1 MPSEIEIKAR
11 ALIWEDS
18 ESNFESENH
27 VFKKGEEVV
36 ILNPLRRK
44 IGDGVSTFN
53 ELKFDTKHNLISLGS
68 NASTATI
75 YNVISQTLF
84 SYRRS
89 SSTPSD
95 VIFLLDSF
103 KDSNRGFTQCDGR
116 MHKIY
121 VENGHSTDFEVEV
134 SLTALE
140 VSSSSQIIDIGVVTV
155 PASSSVVIEFCW
167 FLNVAGGKVCY
178 YRVVQSQNSAPASD
192 SSIWTAINAT
202 RTSVNT
208 FTIDGNY
215 SASILYK
222 RGLVIKWQDDTGMR
236 CGMIV
241 SSSYASNV
249 TTFTIVGDSLA
260 ASAVDFR
267 YTHISIQ
274 VAKFVV
280 AGIIGASGTNVANIF
295 KPEEPVRL
303 IGATLYVNAAGTTG
317 NTVVNFQMNGSNL
330 FTTAPYLASAQ
341 SYSLPFSPISG
352 TLITENDIV
361 SMNIITPQTTPCS
374 DLYANLLIFPQRLLF
389 LN

>member
-1 MPSEIEIKAR
+1 MATEIELKAR
-11 ALIWEDS
+11 TLIWEDS

-27 VFKKGEEVV
+27 VFKKGEEVI
-36 ILNPLRRK
+36 ILDPLRRK
-44 IGDGVSTFN
+44 IGNGVSTFN
-53 ELKFDTKHNLISLGS
+53 ELQFDTKHNVISLGS
-68 NASTATI
+68 NASTVTI
-75 YNVISQTLF
+75 YNAISQTVF
-84 SYRRS
+84 SYERTS
-89 SSTPSD
+89 AGPTD
-95 VIFLLDSF
+95 VIFLLDSY
-103 KDSNRGFTQCDGR
+103 KDTNRGFSQCDGR
-116 MHKIY
+116 MHKIFI
-121 VENGHSTDFEVEV
+121 ENGDSYDFEVEV
-134 SLTALE
+134 GLTSLEIA
-140 VSSSSQIIDIGVVTV
+140 SGSKIIDIGNVIV
-155 PASSSVVIEFCW
+155 PASSSIVIEFCW
-167 FLNVAGGKVCY
+167 FYDVGNAKVCY
-178 YRVVQSQNSAPASD
+178 SRIVQSQNSAPAST
-192 SSIWTAINAT
+192 SSIWTDINAT
-202 RTSVNT
+202 RTGVNT
-208 FTIDGNY
+208 FTMDGNY

-317 NTVVNFQMNGSNL
+317 NTIVNFQMNGSNL
-330 FTTAPYLASAQ
+330 FTTAPYLASTQ

-361 SMNIITPQTTPCS
+361 SMNLITPQTTPCS

>member
-1 MPSEIEIKAR
+1 MPSEIELKAR
-11 ALIWEDS
+11 SLIWEDS
-18 ESNFESENH
+18 ESYFESSNH
-27 VFKKGEEVV
+27 VIKKGEEVV
-36 ILNPLRRK
+36 ILDPLRRK

-68 NASTATI
+68 NASTVTI
-75 YNVISQTLF
+75 YNVIPQTVF

-89 SSTPSD
+89 SSTLTD

-103 KDSNRGFTQCDGR
+103 KDSTRGFSQCDGR
-116 MHKIY
+116 MHKIF
-121 VENGHSTDFEVEV
+121 VENVGSTEFEVEV
-134 SLTALE
+134 GLTSLEIASGSKIIE
-140 VSSSSQIIDIGVVTV
+140 IGNVSVPSNSSI
-155 PASSSVVIEFCW
+155 VIEFCW
-167 FLNVAGGKVCY
+167 FYDVGDAKVCY
-178 YRVVQSQNSAPASD
+178 SRVVQSQNSAPASD

-208 FTIDGNY
+208 FTMDGNY

-241 SSSYASNV
+241 STSYASNV
-249 TTFTIVGDSLA
+249 TTFTIVGDSLS

-274 VAKFVV
+274 VAKFVI

-303 IGATLYVNAAGTTG
+303 VGATLYVNAAGTTG

-330 FTTAPYLASAQ
+330 FTTAPYLASTQ